1 MNTHL
6 VIQLARFGDIIQTK
20 RLIRGL
26 SVDSGNQVH
35 LAVDAG
41 LVDLA
46 GMIYPDVVVHG
57 LPVHDPC
64 SNPAHLIRTCA
75 DIFSAWKAVDIARVY
90 NLNHSG
96 FNHVLAGLFE
106 PEQVVGYRWN
116 QGQALRDSWPETV
129 FRLSAHRT
137 ANPLNLM
144 DYWGFFLGHN
154 LGQGLALPPEL
165 VNPPATP
172 KGGGLGVVLAGR
184 HARRTLP
191 LPVLARV
198 IQAAAARIEGGIH
211 LLGTAAE
218 RGVARALRPLLPS
231 AIQGRLNNLAGRT
244 GWTGL
249 RDVVQELDLLLTPD
263 TGTMHLAAHLGTPV
277 TAFFLSSAWAFE
289 TGPYGEGHQV
299 WQSVE
304 PCAPCLEAAPCS
316 RSAACAQAFADKAVL
331 ARLARPGGSTGATG
345 PTGPTGPPSLTV
357 PDHGN
362 HPAPP
367 ESLCLLR
374 TALDDFGLEFHPV
387 AGELPDREARLARR
401 ELLRSHRLR
410 VDPRRVR
417 LEQTAADS
425 LYHEPDWMIDTS

>member
-1 MNTHL
+1 MNAHL

-20 RLIRGL
+20 RLIGGL
-26 SVDSGNQVH
+26 LADPGNEVH
-35 LAVDAG
+35 LAVDSG
-41 LVDLA
+41 LVELA
-46 GMIYPDVVVHG
+46 AMIYPDVVVHG
-57 LPVHDPC
+57 LPVHDPR
-64 SNPAHLIRTCA
+64 SDPATLIRSCA
-75 DIFSAWKAVDIARVY
+75 GTFSAWKAADMARVC

-96 FNHVLAGLFE
+96 FNHVLAGLFA

-116 QGQALRDSWPETV
+116 QGQALRDTWPETV

-144 DYWGFFLGHN
+144 DYWGFFAGQTLGVA
-154 LGQGLALPPEL
+154 QGLALPPEL

-198 IQAAAARIEGGIH
+198 IHAAAARMDGGIH
-211 LLGTAAE
+211 LLGTGAE
-218 RGVARALRPLLPS
+218 RGVARALRSLLPV
-231 AIQGRLNNLAGRT
+231 AIQGRLHDLTGRT

-249 RDVVQELDLLLTPD
+249 RDVVQGLDLLLTPD

-277 TAFFLSSAWAFE
+277 MAFFLSSAWAFE

-304 PCAPCLEAAPCS
+304 PCAPCLEAAACP
-316 RSAACAQAFADKAVL
+316 RSAACAESFADKAVL
-331 ARLARPGGSTGATG
+331 ARLARPTG
-345 PTGPTGPPSLTV
+345 PTGPERGNRPP
-357 PDHGN
+357 
-362 HPAPP
+362 PP

-374 TALDDFGLEFHPV
+374 TALDDFGLELHPL
-387 AGELPDREARLARR
+387 AGELPDQNARLARR
-401 ELLRSHRLR
+401 ELLRSHQLR
-410 VDPRRVR
+410 TRPRQVR
-417 LEQTAADS
+417 LEQAAADA
-425 LYHEPDWMIDTS
+425 LYHEPDWMIATTP

>member
-1 MNTHL
+1 MSAHL

-26 SVDSGNQVH
+26 LADPGNQVH

-41 LVDLA
+41 LVELA
-46 GMIYPDVVVHG
+46 MMIYPDVVVHG
-57 LPVHDPC
+57 LPVHDPR
-64 SNPAHLIRTCA
+64 SDPATLVRACA
-75 DIFSAWKAVDIARVY
+75 DIFSAWKTADVTRVY

-96 FNHVLAGLFE
+96 FNHILAGLFA
-106 PEQVVGYRWN
+106 PEQVAGYRWN
-116 QGQALRDSWPETV
+116 QGQALRGLWPETV

-144 DYWGFFLGHN
+144 DYWGFFLDPA
-154 LGQGLALPPEL
+154 LGQALGQTLGQPLAPAL

-191 LPVLARV
+191 VPILARV
-198 IQAAAARIEGGIH
+198 IQAAAARIEGRIY

-218 RGVARALRPLLPS
+218 REAARALRPLLPTT
-231 AIQGRLNNLAGRT
+231 IQARLNDLTGRT

-249 RDVVQELDLLLTPD
+249 RDVVQGLDLLLTPD

-304 PCAPCLEAAPCS
+304 PCAPCLEAAPCP

-331 ARLARPGGSTGATG
+331 ARLARSAPSAG
-345 PTGPTGPPSLTV
+345 PERT
-357 PDHGN
+357 N

-374 TALDDFGLEFHPV
+374 TRLDDFGLEFHPV
-387 AGELPDREARLARR
+387 AGELPDQEARSARR

-410 VDPRRVR
+410 IGPRRVR
-417 LEQTAADS
+417 LEQAAAET
-425 LYHEPDWMIDTS
+425 LYHEPDWMIDTP

>member
-1 MNTHL
+1 MNAHL
-6 VIQLARFGDIIQTK
+6 VIQLARFGDVIQTK

-26 SVDSGNQVH
+26 LADPGNQVH

-41 LVDLA
+41 LVELA
-46 GMIYPDVVVHG
+46 EMIYPEVAVHG
-57 LPVHDPC
+57 LPVHD
-64 SNPAHLIRTCA
+64 SRSEPATLIRACA
-75 DIFSAWKAVDIARVY
+75 DIFSAWKAADMVRVY

-96 FNHVLAGLFE
+96 FNHVLAGLFA
-106 PEQVVGYRWN
+106 PEQVEGYRWN
-116 QGQALRDSWPETV
+116 QGQALRGPWPETV

-144 DYWGFFLGHN
+144 DYWGFFLGQT
-154 LGQGLALPPEL
+154 QGLAQGLAQGLTQGVALDPAL
-165 VNPPATP
+165 VNPPATR

-191 LPVLARV
+191 VPILARV
-198 IQAAAARIEGGIH
+198 IQAAAARIEGKIL

-218 RGVARALRPLLPS
+218 REAARALRPLLPA
-231 AIQGRLNNLAGRT
+231 AIQGRLKDLTGRT

-249 RDVVQELDLLLTPD
+249 RDVVQGLDLLLTPD

-304 PCAPCLEAAPCS
+304 PCAPCLEAAPCP
-316 RSAACAQAFADKAVL
+316 RSAPCAQAFADKAVL
-331 ARLARPGGSTGATG
+331 ARLAG
-345 PTGPTGPPSLTV
+345 P
-357 PDHGN
+357 DRGN
-362 HPAPP
+362 HPDPP
-367 ESLCLLR
+367 ETLCQLR
-374 TALDDFGLEFHPV
+374 TGLDDFGLDFHPL
-387 AGELPDREARLARR
+387 AGELPGQETRAARR

-410 VDPRRVR
+410 IGPRQVR
-417 LEQTAADS
+417 LEQAAAET
-425 LYHEPDWMIDTS
+425 LYHEPDWMIDTP

>member
-1 MNTHL
+1 MGIIRATAMNVHL
-6 VIQLARFGDIIQTK
+6 IIQLARFGDIIQTK

-26 SVDSGNQVH
+26 LADPGNQVH

-41 LVDLA
+41 LVELA
-46 GMIYPDVVVHG
+46 EMIYPDVMVHG
-57 LPVHDPC
+57 LPVHDPH
-64 SNPAHLIRTCA
+64 SEPATLIRSCA
-75 DIFSAWKAVDIARVY
+75 DIFSAWKAADVVRVY

-96 FNHVLAGLFE
+96 FNHVLAGLFA
-106 PEQVVGYRWN
+106 PEQVVGYRWH
-116 QGQALRDSWPETV
+116 QGQALRGAWPETV

-144 DYWGFFLGHN
+144 DYWGFFLDPS
-154 LGQGLALPPEL
+154 QSPAL

-191 LPVLARV
+191 VPILARV
-198 IQAAAARIEGGIH
+198 IQAAAARIDGWIH
-211 LLGTAAE
+211 LLGTTAE
-218 RGVARALRPLLPS
+218 REPARALRPLLP
-231 AIQGRLNNLAGRT
+231 ATIQARLNDLTGRT

-249 RDVVQELDLLLTPD
+249 RDVVQGLDLLLTPD

-304 PCAPCLEAAPCS
+304 PCAPCLEAAPCP

-331 ARLARPGGSTGATG
+331 ARLARSAPSAG
-345 PTGPTGPPSLTV
+345 PERT
-357 PDHGN
+357 N

-374 TALDDFGLEFHPV
+374 TGLDDFGLEFHPL
-387 AGELPDREARLARR
+387 AGELPDQEARTARR

-410 VDPRRVR
+410 IVPRRVL
-417 LEQTAADS
+417 LEQTAAEA
-425 LYHEPDWMIDTS
+425 LYHEPDWMIDTP